1 MSKII
6 NINMGEAI
14 VAHNDTKL
22 RTGGV
27 GSCVIVILYDPEKK
41 VGGMSH
47 SVLPSRREGNK
58 SVFFHSAEE
67 IRNPGGMA
75 KYADESVDYL
85 IKEIQRNGGRK
96 ERLIAK
102 LVGGA
107 MTFKILGDGK
117 TNIGRQ
123 NVESAKQRIISLG
136 IPIEGEDTGGT
147 VGRIVEFNLENGLVD
162 VMTKI

>member
-1 MSKII
+1 MNKII
-6 NINMGEAI
+6 NINMGEAA
-14 VAHNDTKL
+14 VSHNDTKI
-22 RTGGV
+22 RTGGI

-47 SVLPSRREGNK
+47 SVLPTRRDRDRSPFSYTK
-58 SVFFHSAEE
+58 EE
-67 IRNPGGMA
+67 ITEPKSAA

-85 IKEIQRNGGRK
+85 IKEIQKIGGRK

-107 MTFKILGDGK
+107 MTFKILGDSK
-117 TNIGRQ
+117 NNIGKQ
-123 NVESAKQRIISLG
+123 NVESAKQRLINLG

-147 VGRIVEFNLENGLVD
+147 VGRIAELNLENGLVD